1 MAMRKKLGI
10 RYFQTNDT
18 LALGRNL
25 LGKFLISSI
34 GNVITS
40 GMIIETES
48 YLGSKDRA
56 SHAFDNLRTKRNE
69 PMYLPGGHWYVYLCY
84 GIHYLT
90 NIVSHAK
97 DVPEAVLIRA
107 LKPCDGIDTMK
118 KRRRIDSINRLTN
131 GPGSL
136 SQALGITKIIS
147 GDPIGKTVW
156 IEDRGVIIPDD
167 QIVASPRIG
176 VAYAK
181 EDALLPYRFRIKN

>member
-1 MAMRKKLGI
+1 MRKKLGI
-10 RYFQTNDT
+10 RYFQTDNT
-18 LALGRNL
+18 LALGKNL
-25 LGKFLISSI
+25 LGKFLVSSI

-56 SHAFDNLRTKRNE
+56 SHAFDNLRTKRND

-90 NIVSHAK
+90 NIVSHQK

-107 LKPCDGIDTMK
+107 LKPCDGIDLMK
-118 KRRRIDSINRLTN
+118 KRRRVDALTRLTN

-136 SQALGITKIIS
+136 SQALGITKTIS
-147 GDPIGKTVW
+147 GDPIGKSVW
-156 IEDRGVIIPDD
+156 IEDRGIIVPDD
-167 QIVASPRIG
+167 QIIISPRIG

-181 EDALLPYRFRIKN
+181 EDALLPYRFRIKP

>member
-1 MAMRKKLGI
+1 MRKKLGI

-25 LGKFLISSI
+25 LGKFLVSSI

-48 YLGSKDRA
+48 YLGSKDKA

-90 NIVSHAK
+90 NIVTHQK
-97 DVPEAVLIRA
+97 DIPEAILIRA
-107 LKPCDGIDTMK
+107 LKPCDGMDLMK
-118 KRRRIDSINRLTN
+118 KRRRIDAINRLTN

-147 GDPIGKTVW
+147 GEPIGKSVW
-156 IEDRGVIIPDD
+156 IEDRGVIVPDN
-167 QIVASPRIG
+167 QIIASPRIG
-176 VAYAK
+176 IAYAK
-181 EDALLPYRFRIKN
+181 EDASLPYRFRVKH